1 MCAQN
6 DPEMDIYNLYGDSP
20 NTPKTLVGDM
30 AFPGPPSLRKKVV
43 RRNACEQTWEKKGM
57 SQCPAL
63 TVEGRQAS
71 TGKGVKVS
79 ALQEGL
85 ESTVP

>member
-1 MCAQN
+1 MCAEN

-20 NTPKTLVGDM
+20 NTPKTLEGDM
-30 AFPGPPSLRKKVV
+30 GIPRTSLPKKESSEKKC
-43 RRNACEQTWEKKGM
+43 AEQTWEKRGM
-57 SQCPAL
+57 SQCTAL
-63 TVEGRQAS
+63 TVEVRQAS
-71 TGKGVKVS
+71 TVKGVKVS

>member
-1 MCAQN
+1 MCAEN

-43 RRNACEQTWEKKGM
+43 RRNACEQT
-57 SQCPAL
+57 
-63 TVEGRQAS
+63 
-71 TGKGVKVS
+71 
-79 ALQEGL
+79 
-85 ESTVP
+85 